1 MKFFFQDK
9 PTLVHA
15 SNSNVYKY
23 IARRSFN
30 FDWMYV
36 QTYKFSWPERVIDK
50 LGVKSDKWLQTK
62 GSDIG

>member
-50 LGVKSDKWLQTK
+50 LGVKSDK
-62 GSDIG
+62 